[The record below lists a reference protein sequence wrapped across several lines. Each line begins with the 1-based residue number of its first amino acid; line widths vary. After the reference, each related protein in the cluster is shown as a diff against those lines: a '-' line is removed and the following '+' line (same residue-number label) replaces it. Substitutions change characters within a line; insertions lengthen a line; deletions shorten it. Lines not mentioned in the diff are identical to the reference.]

1 MKYCASCQS
10 SYPLAYTSCPKDQ
23 SALQLVTDFMPGMV
37 LRGKYEIVQKLGAG
51 GMGSVY
57 KVRHLVFG
65 ELRAVKFVS
74 SHLAADEQVL
84 ARFRSEAVVA
94 RRLQHPNAVR
104 VDDIDTT
111 DDGQPYI
118 VMEYVAG
125 RSLRELFK
133 EESDVSTKRILAL
146 AHQACAALGA
156 AHALG
161 LVHRDIKPDNLMVV
175 AGADGKETL
184 KVADFGLAK
193 VREGFELAAGM
204 AQTQTGFIVGTPP
217 YMSPEQA
224 IGAEVDGRSDLYSMG
239 IVLYE
244 LFTGRLPFRAD
255 SPMSMLI
262 HHRETIPPP
271 PGSLGVPQP
280 LSDFL
285 MKALEKRPVDR
296 FQTAEQM
303 DDALRLLS
311 LMPLPEFVGQG
322 VHEGFDPQ
330 WTGSRHAS
338 RLTTLHGTVPP
349 KVAGPAKFNARDTA
363 PGATRVVKQPAQR
376 SVPTIQPI
384 RDPEPPS
391 AGSSLWMGIGAVAL
405 VAAWF
410 MFKGSAPEKGP
421 VPAPSVEVAT
431 VPAASQSGQVPVTRS
446 EPPERT
452 DTEIRFDIERVL
464 GNSSALRDAHI
475 KVEVANGIATLAG
488 DAPDQTAADLAA
500 GLAGSVPGVRRVFGA
515 LRGPVPAQ
523 AVETNPLATS
533 RAPAAIVA
541 APPEPT
547 RAQPTPDREED
558 GNRERVHALLD
569 SSRRKMES
577 GDPNG
582 AEADLKEVLKIDPNN
597 STAKDVLER
606 LKHRPGPPPPPPRP
620 TPV

>member
-1 MKYCASCQS
+1 MKYCEACQS

-23 SALQLVTDFMPGMV
+23 SPLQLVTDFMPGMV

-57 KVRHLVFG
+57 KVRHLAFG

-111 DDGQPYI
+111 DDGRPYI

-125 RSLRELFK
+125 RSLRELFND
-133 EESDVSTKRILAL
+133 ESDVSTKRILAL
-146 AHQACAALGA
+146 AHQACAALAA

-161 LVHRDIKPDNLMVV
+161 LVHRDIKPDNLMVLN
-175 AGADGKETL
+175 GADGKEIL

-193 VREGFELAAGM
+193 VREGFELGAGM

-224 IGAEVDGRSDLYSMG
+224 IGQEVDGRSDLYSMG

-255 SPMSMLI
+255 SPMGMLI
-262 HHRETIPPP
+262 HHRETIPPA

-280 LSDFL
+280 LSEFL
-285 MKALEKRPVDR
+285 MKALAKRPEDR

-338 RLTTLHGTVPP
+338 RVTTIHGKAPPQVPVP
-349 KVAGPAKFNARDTA
+349 SKFSARDTA
-363 PGATRVVKQPAQR
+363 PGVTRVVKQPTQR
-376 SVPTIQPI
+376 TVPMIQPI
-384 RDPEPPS
+384 RDREVAS
-391 AGSSLWMGIGAVAL
+391 SGSSLWMGIGAVAL
-405 VAAWF
+405 VAAGF
-410 MFKGSAPEKGP
+410 MFKGSASDKGLG
-421 VPAPSVEVAT
+421 PAPSVEAAAAT
-431 VPAASQSGQVPVTRS
+431 APSPLRLDQAARS

-452 DTEIRFDIERVL
+452 DTAIRFDIERLL
-464 GNSSALRDAHI
+464 GNSDALRDAHI

-488 DAPDQTAADLAA
+488 DAPNQATADLAA
-500 GLAGSVPGVRRVFGA
+500 GLAGSVQGVRRVFGT
-515 LRGPVPAQ
+515 LRGPVPPEPMVVKPSAMT
-523 AVETNPLATS
+523 AAT
-533 RAPAAIVA
+533 AATIT
-541 APPEPT
+541 PPEPA
-547 RAQPTPDREED
+547 RAQPTPDRQEEA
-558 GNRERVHALLD
+558 NRERVRTLLD
-569 SSRRKMES
+569 NSRRKMDS
-577 GDPNG
+577 GDPDG
-582 AEADLKEVLKIDPNN
+582 AEADLKEVLKLDPNN
-597 STAKDVLER
+597 AVAKEVLER
-606 LKHRPGPPPPPPRP
+606 LKHRPGPPPRP
-620 TPV
+620 TPF

>member
-1 MKYCASCQS
+1 MKYCEACQS

-23 SALQLVTDFMPGMV
+23 SPLQLVTDFMPGMV

-57 KVRHLVFG
+57 KVRHLAFG

-111 DDGQPYI
+111 DDGRPYI

-125 RSLRELFK
+125 RSLRELFND
-133 EESDVSTKRILAL
+133 ESDVSTKRILAL
-146 AHQACAALGA
+146 AHQACAALAA

-161 LVHRDIKPDNLMVV
+161 LVHRDIKPDNLMVLN
-175 AGADGKETL
+175 GADGKEVL

-193 VREGFELAAGM
+193 VREGFELGAGM

-224 IGAEVDGRSDLYSMG
+224 IGQEVDGRSDLYSMG

-255 SPMSMLI
+255 SPMGMLI
-262 HHRETIPPP
+262 HHRETIPPA

-280 LSDFL
+280 LSEFL
-285 MKALEKRPVDR
+285 MKALAKRPEDR

-338 RLTTLHGTVPP
+338 RVTTIHGKAPPQVPVP
-349 KVAGPAKFNARDTA
+349 SKFSARDTA
-363 PGATRVVKQPAQR
+363 PGVTRVVKQPTQR
-376 SVPTIQPI
+376 TVPMIRPI
-384 RDPEPPS
+384 RDREVAS
-391 AGSSLWMGIGAVAL
+391 SGSSLWMGIGAVAL
-405 VAAWF
+405 VAAGF
-410 MFKGSAPEKGP
+410 MFKGSASDKGLG
-421 VPAPSVEVAT
+421 PAPSVEAAAAT
-431 VPAASQSGQVPVTRS
+431 APSPLRLDQAARS

-452 DTEIRFDIERVL
+452 DTVIRFDIERLL
-464 GNSSALRDAHI
+464 GNSDALRDAHI

-488 DAPDQTAADLAA
+488 DAPNQTTADLAA
-500 GLAGSVPGVRRVFGA
+500 GLAGSVQGVRRVFGT
-515 LRGPVPAQ
+515 LRGPVPPEPMVVKPSAMT
-523 AVETNPLATS
+523 AAT
-533 RAPAAIVA
+533 AATIT
-541 APPEPT
+541 PPEPA
-547 RAQPTPDREED
+547 RAQPTPDRQEEA
-558 GNRERVHALLD
+558 NRERVRTLLD
-569 SSRRKMES
+569 NSRRKMDS
-577 GDPNG
+577 GDPDG
-582 AEADLKEVLKIDPNN
+582 AEADLKEVLKLDPNN
-597 STAKDVLER
+597 AVAKEVLER
-606 LKHRPGPPPPPPRP
+606 LKHRPGPPPRP
-620 TPV
+620 TPF